1 MEDLFFDG
9 TIPHAQS
16 KNADKEFRRQ
26 TARERENTKNLL
38 IQRKPLQSKTGFPT
52 PDSAPHRY
60 PRDKPVSHSDSSSA
74 PLVDVVKLAASLQ
87 RFADDRDWQQF
98 HSPKNLIL
106 ALTGEVGELC
116 EIFQWMSDA
125 DSISSATDP
134 EIGQAIK
141 DELADVLM
149 YLVRLSSVLGIDL
162 NEAVTQKLASND
174 QKYPVDKARSTS
186 KKYDRL

>member
-1 MEDLFFDG
+1 MAGALD
-9 TIPHAQS
+9 
-16 KNADKEFRRQ
+16 ADKEQWLGPAGSQQ
-26 TARERENTKNLL
+26 TREHTKKLRKQQKLL
-38 IQRKPLQSKTGFPT
+38 QFKAGFPT
-52 PDSAPHRY
+52 HFLNDAPEIA
-60 PRDKPVSHSDSSSA
+60 PVSDSDSSSA
-74 PLVDVVKLAASLQ
+74 PLIDVVKLAASLQ

-125 DSISSATDP
+125 DSLSAATNP
-134 EIGQAIK
+134 EIGQAVK

-162 NEAVTQKLASND
+162 NEAVTQKLASNG

>member
-1 MEDLFFDG
+1 VK
-9 TIPHAQS
+9 S
-16 KNADKEFRRQ
+16 
-26 TARERENTKNLL
+26 TKNL
-38 IQRKPLQSKTGFPT
+38 RKHQKVLQSKAEFPT
-52 PDSAPHRY
+52 HFPTDTQEIA
-60 PRDKPVSHSDSSSA
+60 PVSDSDISST

-87 RFADDRDWQQF
+87 QFAENRDWQQF

-125 DSISSATDP
+125 DSISAATDP
-134 EIGQAIK
+134 EIGQAVK

-162 NEAVTQKLASND
+162 NEAVTQKLASNG
-174 QKYPVDKARSTS
+174 QKYPVEKARSNS

>member
-1 MEDLFFDG
+1 
-9 TIPHAQS
+9 
-16 KNADKEFRRQ
+16 
-26 TARERENTKNLL
+26 
-38 IQRKPLQSKTGFPT
+38 
-52 PDSAPHRY
+52 
-60 PRDKPVSHSDSSSA
+60 
-74 PLVDVVKLAASLQ
+74 
-87 RFADDRDWQQF
+87 
-98 HSPKNLIL
+98 
-106 ALTGEVGELC
+106 
-116 EIFQWMSDA
+116 MSDA
-125 DSISSATDP
+125 DSISAAADP

>member
-1 MEDLFFDG
+1 MSNPAG
-9 TIPHAQS
+9 SQQVKNKKICGHS
-16 KNADKEFRRQ
+16 KNSYNPRPDFLHIFTTDAQEI
-26 TARERENTKNLL
+26 T
-38 IQRKPLQSKTGFPT
+38 PLN
-52 PDSAPHRY
+52 D
-60 PRDKPVSHSDSSSA
+60 SDSSSA

-125 DSISSATDP
+125 DSLSAATNP
-134 EIGQAIK
+134 EIGQAVE

-162 NEAVTQKLASND
+162 NEAVTRKLASNG
-174 QKYPVDKARSTS
+174 QKYPVDKARSNS